1 MLHQIVRKKLSE
13 ISDLVLFDIGAC
25 DFSEAINFK
34 KSFPNS
40 DVYSIEADTINYQRH
55 YRTANKFGVKTFN
68 VAFSDENGTATFY
81 PSIFETKRN
90 IDWRYAGS
98 IVKPLLKENSNEAL
112 NHTVSY
118 DMKGYE
124 VKTIRIDTFC
134 IDNNIDKI
142 DYIHIDVEG
151 AEDKVLSTMGK
162 FKPLFIF
169 AETAHFDKKS
179 YENKLNLKQFD
190 SLMEELGYKIH
201 QRFEYDTLY
210 YKSNL

>member
-1 MLHQIVRKKLSE
+1 MLHQVVRQKLSE
-13 ISDLVLFDIGAC
+13 LSNLVLFDIGAC
-25 DFSEAINFK
+25 DFSEGVNFK
-34 KSFPNS
+34 RIFPNS
-40 DVYSIEADTINYQRH
+40 DVYSIEADKINYERH
-55 YRTANKFGVKTFN
+55 YRAANKNGVKTFN

-81 PSIFETKRN
+81 PSIFETKKN

-118 DMKGYE
+118 DMNGYE
-124 VKTIRIDTFC
+124 VRTVKIDTFC
-134 IDNNIDKI
+134 IENNIPKI

-151 AEDKVLSTMGK
+151 AEDKVLSSMGR

-179 YENKLNLKQFD
+179 YENKLNLKEFD
-190 SLMEELGYKIH
+190 ILMEQLGYKIYE
-201 QRFEYDTLY
+201 RFEYDTLY
-210 YKSNL
+210 NKI

>member
-1 MLHQIVRKKLSE
+1 MLHQVVRQKLSE
-13 ISDLVLFDIGAC
+13 LSNLVLFDIGAC
-25 DFSEAINFK
+25 DFSEGVNFK
-34 KSFPNS
+34 RIFPNS
-40 DVYSIEADTINYQRH
+40 DVYSIEADKINYERH
-55 YRTANKFGVKTFN
+55 YRVANKNGVKTFN

-81 PSIFETKRN
+81 PSIFETKKN

-118 DMKGYE
+118 DMNGYE
-124 VKTIRIDTFC
+124 VRTVKIDTFC
-134 IDNNIDKI
+134 IENNIPKI

-151 AEDKVLSTMGK
+151 AEDKVLSSMGR

-179 YENKLNLKQFD
+179 YDNKLNLKEFD
-190 SLMEELGYKIH
+190 ILMEQLGYKIYE
-201 QRFEYDTLY
+201 RFEYDTLY
-210 YKSNL
+210 NKI

>member
-1 MLHQIVRKKLSE
+1 MLHQVVRQKLSE
-13 ISDLVLFDIGAC
+13 LSNLVLFDIGAC
-25 DFSEAINFK
+25 DFSEGVNFK
-34 KSFPNS
+34 RIFPNS
-40 DVYSIEADTINYQRH
+40 DVYSIEADKINYERH
-55 YRTANKFGVKTFN
+55 YRAANKNGVKTFN

-81 PSIFETKRN
+81 PSIFETKKN

-118 DMKGYE
+118 DMNGYE
-124 VKTIRIDTFC
+124 VRTVKIDTFC
-134 IDNNIDKI
+134 IENNIPKI

-151 AEDKVLSTMGK
+151 AEDKVLSSMGR

-179 YENKLNLKQFD
+179 YDNKLNLKEFD
-190 SLMEELGYKIH
+190 ILMEQLGYKIYE
-201 QRFEYDTLY
+201 RFEYDTLY
-210 YKSNL
+210 NKI